1 MPRFLFALRRAGA
14 MLAGKPKMN
23 NGEIAVPLRSNRFG
37 LSVALA
43 TPFAE
48 DRSIDLPR
56 LVAHGRQSLAD
67 GCASLTV
74 FGTTGEGASLGLGE
88 RQRALGALVGGGVDP
103 ATQLVVGIAA
113 ASVEDAIAQGRAG
126 LMLGCPSFLLA
137 PPFYFKGAL
146 DEGLFDWFA
155 AVLTGL
161 GPKAS
166 NVILYHIPQVT
177 SVGLSMELVD
187 RLKKAFP
194 KQVTGVK
201 DSSGDWNNAQALLKR
216 HGDLHILIGDERL
229 LARAMNLGA
238 SGAITGLAN
247 IAPDLMRALIDGVE
261 EPRVNAMV
269 EQVLPYAVTAAVK
282 ALVGHRRS
290 DPVAWSRM
298 RAPLKSLGEADC
310 IKLFAAID
318 AIRSRRAA

>member
-1 MPRFLFALRRAGA
+1 M
-14 MLAGKPKMN
+14 
-23 NGEIAVPLRSNRFG
+23 PLRANRFG

-43 TPFAE
+43 TPFAQ

-74 FGTTGEGASLGLGE
+74 FGTTGEGASLGLNE
-88 RQRALGALVGGGVDP
+88 RNRALGALVGAGVDP
-103 ATQLVVGIAA
+103 KAQLVVGIAA
-113 ASVEDAIAQGRAG
+113 SSVEEAIAQGRAG

-137 PPFYFKGAL
+137 PPFYFKGAG

-155 AVLTGL
+155 AVLMGL
-161 GPKAS
+161 GPKAG

-177 SVGLSMELVD
+177 SVGLSMDLVD

-201 DSSGDWNNAQALLKR
+201 DSSGDWDNAQALLR
-216 HGDLHILIGDERL
+216 HHGELHILIGDERL
-229 LARAMNLGA
+229 LAKAMNLGA

-247 IAPDLMRALIDGVE
+247 IAPDLMKPLIDGIE
-261 EPRVNAMV
+261 EPRINAMV
-269 EQVLPYAVTAAVK
+269 EIVLPYAVTAAVK
-282 ALVGHRRS
+282 ALVGHRRK
-290 DPVAWSRM
+290 DPIAWSRM

-310 IKLFAAID
+310 LKLFAAID
-318 AIRSRRAA
+318 AIRARRAA

>member
-1 MPRFLFALRRAGA
+1 MR
-14 MLAGKPKMN
+14 K
-23 NGEIAVPLRSNRFG
+23 NRFG

-67 GCASLTV
+67 GCSSLTV

-88 RQRALGALVGGGVDP
+88 RQRALGALVGAGVDP
-103 ATQLVVGIAA
+103 ARQLVVGIASS
-113 ASVEDAIAQGRAG
+113 SVEDAIAQGRAG

-137 PPFYFKGAL
+137 PPFYFKGAG

-155 AVLTGL
+155 AVLAGL

-177 SVGLSMELVD
+177 SVGLSMELID

-194 KQVTGVK
+194 AQVTGVK
-201 DSSGDWNNAQALLKR
+201 DSSGDWENAQALLKR
-216 HGDLHILIGDERL
+216 HGELHILIGDERL
-229 LARAMNLGA
+229 LARAMTLGA

-247 IAPDLMRALIDGVE
+247 IAPDLMLRLIEGVE

-282 ALVGHRRS
+282 LLVGHRRN
-290 DPVAWSRM
+290 DAVAWSRM
-298 RAPLKSLGEADC
+298 RAPLKSLSQADAV
-310 IKLFAAID
+310 KLCAAID
-318 AIRSRRAA
+318 GIRGKRAA

>member
-1 MPRFLFALRRAGA
+1 M
-14 MLAGKPKMN
+14 
-23 NGEIAVPLRSNRFG
+23 PLRPNRFG

-43 TPFAE
+43 TPFTD

-56 LVAHGRQSLAD
+56 LVAHGRQSLAE

-74 FGTTGEGASLGLGE
+74 FGTTGEGASLGLNE
-88 RQRALGALVGGGVDP
+88 RQRALGALVGGGIDP
-103 ATQLVVGIAA
+103 KTQLVVGIAA

-126 LMLGCPSFLLA
+126 LMLGCPSVLLA
-137 PPFYFKGAL
+137 PPFYFKGAQ

-155 AVLTGL
+155 AVLIGL

-177 SVGLSMELVD
+177 SVGLSMKLVD
-187 RLKKAFP
+187 RLKKTFP
-194 KQVTGVK
+194 KQVTAVK
-201 DSSGDWNNAQALLKR
+201 DSSGDWDNAQALLKQ
-216 HGDLHILIGDERL
+216 HGDLHVLIGDERL
-229 LARAMNLGA
+229 LAKAMNLGA

-247 IAPDLMRALIDGVE
+247 IAPDLMLALIDGVE
-261 EPRVNAMV
+261 DQRVNAMV

-282 ALVGHRRS
+282 ALVGHRRN

-298 RAPLKSLGEADC
+298 RAPLKSLGETDC
-310 IKLFAAID
+310 KKLFAAID
-318 AIRSRRAA
+318 VIRNRSAA

>member
-1 MPRFLFALRRAGA
+1 MRQ
-14 MLAGKPKMN
+14 
-23 NGEIAVPLRSNRFG
+23 NRFG

-67 GCASLTV
+67 GCNSLTV
-74 FGTTGEGASLGLGE
+74 FGTTGEGASLGLNE
-88 RQRALGALVGGGVDP
+88 RNRALGALVGAGVDP
-103 ATQLVVGIAA
+103 KTQLVVGIAA
-113 ASVEDAIAQGRAG
+113 SSVEDAIAQGRAA

-137 PPFYFKGAL
+137 PPFYFKGAG

-177 SVGLSMELVD
+177 SVGLSVMLID

-194 KQVTGVK
+194 QQVAGVK
-201 DSSGDWNNAQALLKR
+201 DSSGDWDNTQALLKH

-229 LARAMNLGA
+229 LAKAMNLGA
-238 SGAITGLAN
+238 SGTICGLAN
-247 IAPDLMRALIDGVE
+247 IAPDLMQAPVNGIE
-261 EPRVNAMV
+261 EPRIAEII
-269 EQVLPYAVTAAVK
+269 EQLVPFAFTAACK
-282 ALVGHRRS
+282 ALVGHRRN
-290 DPVAWSRM
+290 DPMAWSRM
-298 RAPLKSLGEADC
+298 RAPLRSLNEAEC
-310 IKLFAAID
+310 RALFAAID
-318 AIRSRRAA
+318 AIRDKRAA

>member
-1 MPRFLFALRRAGA
+1 M
-14 MLAGKPKMN
+14 
-23 NGEIAVPLRSNRFG
+23 PLRANRFG

-67 GCASLTV
+67 GCNSLTV
-74 FGTTGEGASLGLGE
+74 FGTTGEGASLGLNE
-88 RQRALGALVGGGVDP
+88 RNRALGALVGAGVDP
-103 ATQLVVGIAA
+103 KTHLVVGVAA
-113 ASVEDAIAQGRAG
+113 SSVEDAIAQGRAA
-126 LMLGCPSFLLA
+126 LMLGCPRFLLA
-137 PPFYFKGAL
+137 PPFYFKGAG

-155 AVLTGL
+155 AVLNGL
-161 GPKAS
+161 GPKACEI
-166 NVILYHIPQVT
+166 ILYHIPQVT
-177 SVGLSMELVD
+177 AVGLSMDLVD

-194 KQVTGVK
+194 QQITGVK
-201 DSSGDWNNAQALLKR
+201 DSSGEWANAQALLKH
-216 HGDLHILIGDERL
+216 HGELHILIGDERL
-229 LARAMNLGA
+229 LAKAMNLGA
-238 SGAITGLAN
+238 SGAITGMAN
-247 IAPDLMRALIDGVE
+247 IAPDLMRALIDGIE

-282 ALVGHRRS
+282 ALVGHRCN

-310 IKLFAAID
+310 LKLFAAID
-318 AIRSRRAA
+318 AIRSKRAA

>member
-1 MPRFLFALRRAGA
+1 M
-14 MLAGKPKMN
+14 
-23 NGEIAVPLRSNRFG
+23 PLRANRFG

-56 LVAHGRQSLAD
+56 LVAHGLQSLAD

-74 FGTTGEGASLGLGE
+74 FGTTGEGASLGLNE
-88 RQRALGALVGGGVDP
+88 RQRALGALVGAGVDP
-103 ATQLVVGIAA
+103 RTQLVIGIAA
-113 ASVEDAIAQGRAG
+113 SSVEDAIAQGRAG

-137 PPFYFKGAL
+137 PPFYFKGAG
-146 DEGLFDWFA
+146 DEGLFDWFS

-177 SVGLSMELVD
+177 SVGLSVALVD

-194 KQVTGVK
+194 GQVSGVK
-201 DSSGDWNNAQALLKR
+201 DSSGDWNNAQALLKQ

-229 LARAMNLGA
+229 LAKAMNLGA
-238 SGAITGLAN
+238 SGTICGLAN
-247 IAPDLMRALIDGVE
+247 IAPDFMQAPVNGIE
-261 EPRVNAMV
+261 EPRVNAMIEV
-269 EQVLPYAVTAAVK
+269 VLPFAVTAAVK
-282 ALVGHRRS
+282 LLVGQRRN

-298 RAPLKSLGEADC
+298 RAPLKSLGEAEAR
-310 IKLFAAID
+310 KLYAAID
-318 AIRSRRAA
+318 AIRAKRAA

>member
-1 MPRFLFALRRAGA
+1 M
-14 MLAGKPKMN
+14 
-23 NGEIAVPLRSNRFG
+23 PLRSPRFG

-67 GCASLTV
+67 GCNSLTV
-74 FGTTGEGASLGLGE
+74 FGTTGEGASLGLNE
-88 RQRALGALVGGGVDP
+88 RQRALGALLGAGIDP
-103 ATQLVVGIAA
+103 RTQLVVGIAA
-113 ASVEDAIAQGRAG
+113 TSVEDAIAQGRAG

-137 PPFYFKGAL
+137 PPFYFKGAG

-161 GPKAS
+161 GPTAS

-177 SVGLSMELVD
+177 SVGLSIELVGQ
-187 RLKKAFP
+187 LKKAFP
-194 KQVTGVK
+194 AQVSGVK
-201 DSSGDWNNAQALLKR
+201 DSSGDWSNAEALLKH
-216 HGDLHILIGDERL
+216 HGELHILVGDERL

-247 IAPDLMRALIDGVE
+247 IAPDLMLPLIDGIE
-261 EPRVNAMV
+261 EPRVNAIMV
-269 EQVLPYAVTAAVK
+269 ELVLPYAVTAAVK
-282 ALVGHRRS
+282 ALVGLRRN
-290 DPVAWSRM
+290 DPIAWSRM
-298 RAPLKSLGEADC
+298 RAPLASLGESDVR
-310 IKLFAAID
+310 KLGAAID
-318 AIRSRRAA
+318 GIRSRRAA

>member
-1 MPRFLFALRRAGA
+1 
-14 MLAGKPKMN
+14 
-23 NGEIAVPLRSNRFG
+23 VPLRADRFG

-56 LVAHGRQSLAD
+56 LVAHGLQSLAD
-67 GCASLTV
+67 GCKSLTV
-74 FGTTGEGASLGLGE
+74 FGTTGEGASLGLNE
-88 RQRALGALVGGGVDP
+88 RNRALGAMVGAGVDP
-103 ATQLVVGIAA
+103 RTQLVVGIAA
-113 ASVEDAIAQGRAG
+113 ASVEDAIAQGRAA

-137 PPFYFKGAL
+137 PPFYFKNAG

-177 SVGLSMELVD
+177 AVGLSVDLVD

-194 KQVTGVK
+194 QQVKGVK

-216 HGDLHILIGDERL
+216 HADLHILIGDERL
-229 LARAMNLGA
+229 LAKAMHLGA
-238 SGAITGLAN
+238 SGTICGLAN
-247 IAPDLMRALIDGVE
+247 IAPDYMQGPVNGVE
-261 EPRVNAMV
+261 EPRVNAMIEV
-269 EQVLPYAVTAAVK
+269 VLPYAVTAAVK
-282 ALVGHRRS
+282 LLIGQRRN

-298 RAPLKSLGEADC
+298 RAPLRSLNEAEGRQ
-310 IKLFAAID
+310 LYAAID
-318 AIRSRRAA
+318 TIRAHQRAERAA

>member
-1 MPRFLFALRRAGA
+1 M
-14 MLAGKPKMN
+14 
-23 NGEIAVPLRSNRFG
+23 PLRANRFG

-48 DRSIDLPR
+48 DRSIDLAR
-56 LVAHGRQSLAD
+56 FVAHGRQSLAD
-67 GCASLTV
+67 GCTSLTV
-74 FGTTGEGASLGLGE
+74 FGTTGEGASLGITE
-88 RQRALGALVGGGVDP
+88 RQRALGALVGAGIDP
-103 ATQLVVGIAA
+103 ASQLVVGIAA

-137 PPFYFKGAL
+137 PPFYFKNPG

-155 AVLTGL
+155 AVLAGL

-177 SVGLSMELVD
+177 SVGLSVALID

-194 KQVTGVK
+194 KQVGGVK
-201 DSSGDWNNAQALLKR
+201 DSSGDWANSQALLEA

-238 SGAITGLAN
+238 SGTICGLAN
-247 IAPDLMRALIDGVE
+247 IAPDLMQAPIDGIE
-261 EPRVNAMV
+261 EPRIALIV
-269 EQVLPYAVTAAVK
+269 EQLVPFAFTAACK

-298 RAPLKSLGEADC
+298 RAPLRSLNEAEC
-310 IKLFAAID
+310 RKLFAAID
-318 AIRSRRAA
+318 GIRAKRAA

>member
-1 MPRFLFALRRAGA
+1 M
-14 MLAGKPKMN
+14 
-23 NGEIAVPLRSNRFG
+23 PLRANRFG

-67 GCASLTV
+67 GCNSLTV
-74 FGTTGEGASLGLGE
+74 FGTTGEGASLGLNE
-88 RQRALGALVGGGVDP
+88 RHRSLGALVGAGVDP
-103 ATQLVVGIAA
+103 ASQLVVGIAS
-113 ASVEDAIAQGRAG
+113 ASVEDAIAQGRAA

-137 PPFYFKGAL
+137 PPFYFKGAG

-155 AVLTGL
+155 AVLSGL

-201 DSSGDWNNAQALLKR
+201 DSSGDWANAQALLKQ
-216 HGDLHILIGDERL
+216 HGELHILIGDERL
-229 LARAMNLGA
+229 LAKAMNLGA

-247 IAPDLMRALIDGVE
+247 IAPDLMRALIDGIE

-269 EQVLPYAVTAAVK
+269 DVVLPYAVTAAVK
-282 ALVGHRRS
+282 ALVGHRRN

-310 IKLFAAID
+310 LKLFAAID
-318 AIRSRRAA
+318 GIRVKRAA